1 MRRIAVAVASAMWL
15 AAGAARA
22 DDQDAKDRDFER
34 AAAVEAAEAERAG
47 LAAPSG
53 TTAELARI
61 EERRKAK
68 EASPWG
74 LLVEGGFPEGLAA
87 SVVFRPVS
95 EVRLWAGPAW
105 NYVGWGVHGGV
116 TVIPWHTG
124 ISPFLSLGGGRYFSA
139 DARFLAGSS
148 GVPEEVEPLLTNVS
162 YDFLNARVGIEIGT
176 RNAFA
181 ITIAAGLSYVA
192 LDAEGTTTTEVDAG
206 GGTTAT
212 VTFTDPRLRGT
223 VPSANVGI
231 QLWF

>member
-1 MRRIAVAVASAMWL
+1 MRWIAVAVASALWL

-34 AAAVEAAEAERAG
+34 AAEVEASEAEKAG
-47 LAAPSG
+47 LAVPPG
-53 TTAELARI
+53 TTAELERI

-87 SVVFRPVS
+87 SVVFRPVP

-105 NYVGWGVHGGV
+105 NYLGWGVHGGV
-116 TVIPWHTG
+116 TVIPWHMG
-124 ISPFLSLGGGRYFSA
+124 LSPFLSFGGGRFFSA
-139 DARFLAGSS
+139 DATFLSGSS
-148 GVPEEVEPLLTNVS
+148 GVPEEVEPLLSNVS

-176 RNAFA
+176 RDAFA
-181 ITIAAGLSYVA
+181 ITIAAGLSYVS
-192 LDAEGTTTTEVDAG
+192 LDAKGTTTTPVDMG

-212 VTFTDPRLRGT
+212 VTFTDPHLRGT
-223 VPSANVGI
+223 IPSASVGV